1 MSKIVTFL
9 ALKMYF
15 ESGQTPNIRLLCE
28 INLKYLDAD
37 KINLYQPLSIDHFKC
52 CNEGKMELK
61 AFHCNDVG

>member
-15 ESGQTPNIRLLCE
+15 ESGQTPNIIFYCE

-37 KINLYQPLSIDHFKC
+37 KMKGKVYQPVLTTI
-52 CNEGKMELK
+52 NRPLQML
-61 AFHCNDVG
+61 

>member
-37 KINLYQPLSIDHFKC
+37 KMKGKVYPPVSTTIYRPLQ
-52 CNEGKMELK
+52 ML
-61 AFHCNDVG
+61 